1 MDSAF
6 IEDDKFCL
14 CVNYIFFINRR
25 GRRGRRVREERDRYL
40 IKERFIIDLL
50 YLLRAKKGGF

>member
-1 MDSAF
+1 MDSTF